1 MSKLLYG
8 RFQDR
13 INDLRM
19 FYGYQ
24 SIDLIFY
31 DPPYGVTGLQWDK
44 PFNPIEEIELI
55 DTMLS
60 KNGTVAIFGNGLDF
74 ALKRDAEF
82 IKYFNFCY
90 KWYWIKSRKGSH
102 LHSSVKPLSQV
113 EEISIFKRKNSNFT
127 FNSGVVTNILEY
139 DSTKVL
145 GKIHPCQK
153 PIELCKRIIEIY
165 TNVGDYVLDICSGS
179 GSIPQ
184 AARLIGRNFIGIESD
199 KVYFQDSEHRLR
211 TKNE

>member
-1 MSKLLYG
+1 
-8 RFQDR
+8 
-13 INDLRM
+13 M

-31 DPPYGVTGLQWDK
+31 DPPYGVTNHSWDK
-44 PFNPIEEIELI
+44 PFNVVDEILAI

-60 KNGTVAIFGNGLDF
+60 KNGTIAIFGNGLNI
-74 ALKRDAEF
+74 ALKRD
-82 IKYFNFCY
+82 FNLTSCFKFCY
-90 KWYWIKSRKGSH
+90 KWYWIKSRKGSY
-102 LHSSVKPLSQV
+102 LHSGSKPMSQI
-113 EEISIFKRKNSNFT
+113 EEISIFRRENGGNFV
-127 FNSGVVTNILEY
+127 FNSDPVTNILEY
-139 DSTKVL
+139 DSSKVI

-199 KVYFQDSEHRLR
+199 KVYFEDSKHRLR